1 MNPHRI
7 IMIEDNPADTQLL
20 RRALDECGE
29 PYTLEV
35 LPDGERALR
44 FIRDYGCRPEPC
56 LFILDLHLPRYDGAV
71 ILRAIKSD
79 PELAH
84 VAVAVVTS
92 MASPWEELEVKKLGV
107 ELYRTKPMNWEDT
120 VALAHGLMDLCRRA
134 GRSPAPA

>member
-1 MNPHRI
+1 MMPHHI

-44 FIRDYGCRPEPC
+44 FIRDHCRPEPC
-56 LFILDLHLPRYDGAV
+56 LFIVDLHLPRYDGAV
-71 ILRAIKSD
+71 ILRALKSD
-79 PELAH
+79 PQLAH

-92 MASPWEELEVKKLGV
+92 MASPWEELEVRKLGV

-120 VALAHGLMDLCRRA
+120 VALAQELMNLCRRA
-134 GRSPAPA
+134 GQSAAPA